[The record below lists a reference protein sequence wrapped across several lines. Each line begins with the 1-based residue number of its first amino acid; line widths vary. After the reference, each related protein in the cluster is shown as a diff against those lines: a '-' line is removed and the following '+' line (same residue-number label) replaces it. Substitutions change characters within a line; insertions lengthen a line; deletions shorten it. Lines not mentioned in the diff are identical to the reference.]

1 MCGIIRY
8 MLKTYLYL
16 PEELNK
22 KVESAAKRQKKS
34 KAEVLRKA
42 IEEGINTVEEQ
53 TSSGVEVLF
62 KLAEIGKK
70 YNPKGPKD
78 LSKNIDKYL
87 WGIDEKE

>member
-1 MCGIIRY
+1 